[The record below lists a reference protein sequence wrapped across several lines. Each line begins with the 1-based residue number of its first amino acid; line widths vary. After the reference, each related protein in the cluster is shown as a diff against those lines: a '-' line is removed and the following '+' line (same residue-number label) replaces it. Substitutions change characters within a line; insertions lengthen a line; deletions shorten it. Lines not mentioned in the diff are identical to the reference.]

1 MVDTRRLPKPRLRTI
16 AFNCHYGPCE
26 LSSVGIGGRHDRTG
40 RNHGHD
46 EKCST
51 MIVPGIVLDIEILTA
66 NHSSSRSTQVSEPE
80 TVRMPIGSKPAHGGT
95 VMSLPAPEAYE
106 PEHFVQL
113 GGPAILVGTLVFS
126 NPTIQRWVRG
136 VLGWDEPTMPDGSP
150 IAY

>member
-1 MVDTRRLPKPRLRTI
+1 
-16 AFNCHYGPCE
+16 
-26 LSSVGIGGRHDRTG
+26 
-40 RNHGHD
+40 
-46 EKCST
+46 
-51 MIVPGIVLDIEILTA
+51 MIVPGIVLDIEILTT
-66 NHSSSRSTQVSEPE
+66 NLSSFQAPQVSEPE

-95 VMSLPAPEAYE
+95 VMSAPAPGTE

-150 IAY
+150 VAY